1 MRSRNIVNYCRL
13 KNTEE
18 LPLNLTSTS
27 NPALSDVELARQ
39 AKLRPI
45 EEVAADLGLGA
56 DDIEQFG
63 RNKCKITY
71 EALTGILS
79 KGDKA
84 QGKLIL
90 VTAITPTKSG
100 EGKTTVSIGLAQ
112 ALRKK
117 GLKSAAALREPSM
130 GPVFGQKGGGTGGGH
145 AQIVPMDDI
154 NLHFTGDLHAITSA
168 NNLLAALIDNHI
180 HFGNA
185 LDIDAASITF
195 RRCMDMNERS
205 LRSLIQG
212 VGGKSNGVLRESGFD
227 ITAASEVMAL
237 TCLADSFQDLKD
249 RLSRIVVAK
258 DKSGAP
264 ITAGQLNGA
273 EPMAI
278 ILKDAV
284 KPNLVQTIDGT
295 PAFVHGGPFANI
307 AHGTSSVLSSRLALR
322 LADYVVTEAGFGAD
336 LGFEKFCDI
345 VASTRPELA
354 PAAVVLVVTVK
365 ALKLHGGLS
374 EKELKN
380 CTDENLP
387 EHLAAIEKGFVNA
400 ERHAHVVQGFGLPV
414 VLAVN
419 RFATDKDAEVE
430 KVLELARSRNFT
442 ARAANVWGL
451 GGEGGIELA
460 EAVIAAAEKER
471 DFKPVYKQEDTVLE
485 KLDKIARSV
494 YGAYRVVLTDEA
506 LKRLK
511 WLEKYG
517 FDRLPVCVAKTQY
530 SFSDDPEKLGAPS
543 GFTLTVRE
551 LRLSAGA
558 GFVVAL
564 TGEIMTMPGLPKV
577 PSGANMKVNG
587 NGQVERFY

>member
-1 MRSRNIVNYCRL
+1 M
-13 KNTEE
+13 
-18 LPLNLTSTS
+18 NLTSTS

-39 AKLRPI
+39 ARLRPI
-45 EEVAADLGLGA
+45 EEVAADLGLTA
-56 DDIEQFG
+56 EDIELYG

-71 EALTGILS
+71 EAMTGILS
-79 KGDKA
+79 KGA
-84 QGKLIL
+84 SQGKLIL

-117 GLKSAAALREPSM
+117 GLKTAAALREPSM

-185 LDIDAASITF
+185 LNIDTASITF

-264 ITAGQLNGA
+264 VTAGQLNGA

-307 AHGTSSVLSSRLALR
+307 AHGTSSVLASRLALR
-322 LADYVVTEAGFGAD
+322 LADYVETEAGFGAD

-345 VASTRPELA
+345 VASSRPELV

-365 ALKLHGGLS
+365 ALKLHGGMS
-374 EKELKN
+374 EKELKG

-414 VLAVN
+414 VFAVN
-419 RFATDKDAEVE
+419 RFATDKDEEVE

-451 GGEGGIELA
+451 GGEGGCELA
-460 EAVIAAAEKER
+460 DAVIAAAQKDR
-471 DFKPVYKQEDTVLE
+471 DFKPVYKQDDTVLE

-511 WLEKYG
+511 WLERYG

>member
-1 MRSRNIVNYCRL
+1 
-13 KNTEE
+13 
-18 LPLNLTSTS
+18 
-27 NPALSDVELARQ
+27 
-39 AKLRPI
+39 
-45 EEVAADLGLGA
+45 
-56 DDIEQFG
+56 
-63 RNKCKITY
+63 
-71 EALTGILS
+71 
-79 KGDKA
+79 
-84 QGKLIL
+84 
-90 VTAITPTKSG
+90 
-100 EGKTTVSIGLAQ
+100 
-112 ALRKK
+112 
-117 GLKSAAALREPSM
+117 
-130 GPVFGQKGGGTGGGH
+130 
-145 AQIVPMDDI
+145 IVPMDDI

-185 LDIDAASITF
+185 LDIDTASITF

-237 TCLADSFQDLKD
+237 LCLADSFQDLKD

>member
-1 MRSRNIVNYCRL
+1 M
-13 KNTEE
+13 
-18 LPLNLTSTS
+18 NLTSTS

-45 EEVAADLGLGA
+45 EDVAADLGLTA
-56 DDIEQFG
+56 EDIEQYG
-63 RNKCKITY
+63 RSKCKVTY
-71 EALTGILS
+71 ETLTGILS
-79 KGDKA
+79 KSGSA

-117 GLKSAAALREPSM
+117 GLKAAAALREPSM

-180 HFGNA
+180 HFGNV
-185 LDIDAASITF
+185 LNIDTGSITF
-195 RRCMDMNERS
+195 RRCMDMNDRS

-212 VGGKSNGVLRESGFD
+212 VGGRSNGVLRESGFD

-264 ITAGQLNGA
+264 ITAGQLGGA

-278 ILKDAV
+278 ILKDAF

-345 VASTRPELA
+345 VASTRPELV

-365 ALKLHGGLS
+365 ALKLHGGMS

-380 CTDENLP
+380 CTDDNLG

-400 ERHAHVVQGFGLPV
+400 ERHAHLVQGFGLPV

-419 RFATDKDAEVE
+419 KFASDKEEEVE
-430 KVLELARSRNFT
+430 KVLELARGRNFT
-442 ARAANVWGL
+442 ARAADVWGL
-451 GGEGGIELA
+451 GGDGGGDLA
-460 EAVIAAAEKER
+460 EAVIAAAQKER

-485 KLDKIARSV
+485 KLDKIARTV

-530 SFSDDPEKLGAPS
+530 SFSDDPEKIGAPS

-577 PSGANMKVNG
+577 PSGANMKVSAS
-587 NGQVERFY
+587 GQVERFY

>member
-1 MRSRNIVNYCRL
+1 M
-13 KNTEE
+13 
-18 LPLNLTSTS
+18 NLISTS
-27 NPALSDVELARQ
+27 SPALSDVELARQ

-45 EEVAADLGLGA
+45 EDVAADLGLSA
-56 DDIEQFG
+56 EDIEQYG
-63 RNKCKITY
+63 RNKCKVTY
-71 EALTGILS
+71 ETLTDILS
-79 KGDKA
+79 KSGSA

-112 ALRKK
+112 ALRKN
-117 GLKSAAALREPSM
+117 GLKAAAALREPSM

-180 HFGNA
+180 HFGNV
-185 LDIDAASITF
+185 LNIDAGSISF
-195 RRCMDMNERS
+195 RRCMDMNDRS
-205 LRSLIQG
+205 LRCLIQG
-212 VGGKSNGVLRESGFD
+212 VGGRSNGVLRESGFD

-264 ITAGQLNGA
+264 ITAGQLGGA

-278 ILKDAV
+278 ILKDAF

-345 VASTRPELA
+345 VASTRPELV

-365 ALKLHGGLS
+365 ALKLHGGMS

-380 CTDENLP
+380 CTDDNLG

-400 ERHAHVVQGFGLPV
+400 ERHAHLVQGFGLPV

-419 RFATDKDAEVE
+419 RFASDKDEEVE
-430 KVLELARSRNFT
+430 KVLELARGRNFT
-442 ARAANVWGL
+442 ARAADVWGL
-451 GGEGGIELA
+451 GGDGGGDLA
-460 EAVIAAAEKER
+460 EAVIAAAQKER
-471 DFKPVYKQEDTVLE
+471 EFKPVYKQEDTVLE
-485 KLDKIARSV
+485 KLDKIARTV

-530 SFSDDPEKLGAPS
+530 SFSDDPEKIGAPS

-577 PSGANMKVNG
+577 PSGANMKVSAT
-587 NGQVERFY
+587 GQVERFY